1 MGVTP
6 FTTNPY
12 KPELRRSATG
22 FIVELCAHHLQIL
35 LMRAAAILLPLISF
49 AATAADTDATL
60 RFDGDASSSTP
71 VFERTGPWMLDW
83 TTKSA
88 DTLPKIFELRLYETG
103 SGEFVGTIVE
113 TRETGSSR
121 KMFEKA
127 GSYRIDVV
135 ARHLDWTLQI
145 TPVPA
150 TEAGRLKRHSEGRPT
165 IEDSSQVFARQV
177 SEDSFA
183 SWRPVDDQTLLL
195 FAKDESRGFR
205 ISFADAC
212 AGLTQ
217 ATALMFVSAGYGSGG
232 ELYDAIMLDDGTHCP
247 FERVVPTVFD

>member
-1 MGVTP
+1 MKVT
-6 FTTNPY
+6 
-12 KPELRRSATG
+12 A
-22 FIVELCAHHLQIL
+22 IL
-35 LMRAAAILLPLISF
+35 LMFVGSAAA
-49 AATAADTDATL
+49 AAESDSTL
-60 RFDGDASSSTP
+60 RFDGDASGWTP
-71 VFERTGPWMLDW
+71 VFERSGPWMLDW
-83 TTKSA
+83 TTKSD
-88 DTLPKIFELRLYETG
+88 DTLPKVFELRLYNTG

-121 KMFEKA
+121 KLFEKA
-127 GSYRIDVV
+127 GSYRIDVI
-135 ARHLDWTLQI
+135 AENLLWTLRI
-145 TPVPA
+145 SAVPS
-150 TEAGRLKRHSEGRPT
+150 TEADRLKRHSEGRPT

-183 SWRPVDDQTLLL
+183 SWRPFDDRTLLL

-205 ISFADAC
+205 VSFANAC

-217 ATALMFVSAGYGSGG
+217 ATALMFVSAGFGSGG

>member
-1 MGVTP
+1 
-6 FTTNPY
+6 
-12 KPELRRSATG
+12 
-22 FIVELCAHHLQIL
+22 
-35 LMRAAAILLPLISF
+35 
-49 AATAADTDATL
+49 
-60 RFDGDASSSTP
+60 
-71 VFERTGPWMLDW
+71 MLDW
-83 TTKSA
+83 TKSSD

-113 TRETGSSR
+113 TRDTGSSR

-135 ARHLDWTLQI
+135 AQHLDWTLQI

-150 TEAGRLKRHSEGRPT
+150 TEASRLKRHSEGRPT
-165 IEDSSQVFARQV
+165 IEDSSRVFARQV
-177 SEDSFA
+177 SEDSFE

-205 ISFADAC
+205 VTFAKPC
-212 AGLTQ
+212 EGLAQ

-232 ELYDAIMLDDGTHCP
+232 ELYDAILLDDGTHCP